1 MQQPSSGL
9 TVTLSIEA
17 ECKRP
22 TGEDMP
28 SGRLRIGL
36 WSISGRVDILP
47 SWGYLKV
54 HNHMALLFKFF
65 FLFVFCY
72 AFRMLNLINNE

>member
-1 MQQPSSGL
+1 MLKPSPGS

-17 ECKRP
+17 ECNKP

-36 WSISGRVDILP
+36 RAISGRVDIFP
-47 SWGYLKV
+47 YWGYLKV
-54 HNHMALLFKFF
+54 HNHMALLSKFF
-65 FLFVFCY
+65 FLF
-72 AFRMLNLINNE
+72 RMQDALIKENLTYFA